1 MNFLKAVMLPF
12 TVSLWLMLYFKD
24 ASWIGVVACIGGYLI
39 ADIVSDDSYVAK
51 RNWDVMRKVKS
62 NLYKVDKSHS
72 LGYLIVDTLKWSICY
87 ALFANII
94 GLLLGVKPYSWIH
107 FTILFATGYVLAI
120 LYVILFGKG
129 SILLH
134 PILSYNFQL
143 VKDQHKQAFSRKV
156 GHLLFT
162 VIGIAG
168 LLALFILYPRYVA
181 MIWNAVVT
189 TVSIGYQQ
197 FLKTWAKIVDYA
209 KHEIMYRS

>member
-1 MNFLKAVMLPF
+1 MNFFKVVILPF
-12 TVSLWLMLYFKD
+12 TVSLWLMLFFKD
-24 ASWIGVVACIGGYLI
+24 VSWVGAVACIGGYLI

-62 NLYKVDKSHS
+62 NLHNVDKSHS

-87 ALFANII
+87 VLFANII
-94 GLLLGVKPYSWIH
+94 GLLFGVKPYSWIH

-120 LYVILFGKG
+120 LYAILFGKG

-134 PILSYNFQL
+134 PILPYNFQL
-143 VKDQHKQAFSRKV
+143 VKDQRKQTFSRKV
-156 GHLLFT
+156 GYLLFT

-181 MIWNAVVT
+181 MIWNAVMT
-189 TVSIGYQQ
+189 MLSIGYHQL
-197 FLKTWAKIVDYA
+197 LKIWDKIADYA
-209 KHEIMYRS
+209 KHEIMYHN